1 MPLEDRDYMRGGRPP
16 SSFDPPGIGGP
27 SAIVPIIIANVVVFL
42 LQILAN
48 FELSSLV
55 GISFATSWQAWRV
68 VTHVFTH
75 DNFWMLLLNMWIFW
89 TLGRPLERR
98 LGVRK
103 LLIIYAIGGLA
114 GMACWMVV
122 SHGDSML
129 VGAEGAVGGVV
140 VAAAIVQTTA
150 TVQLPSVALPMRS
163 FVAIVCVVEFVM
175 CVMTHGF
182 SQLAQFLGGA
192 LGGFVGL
199 RWFGTFPG
207 QRRRAARNVPI
218 QTDADLTADDDI
230 DPILDKIGRTGIDS
244 LTAEERSRLEKA
256 RNRPMK

>member
-1 MPLEDRDYMRGGRPP
+1 MRGGRPP

-48 FELSSLV
+48 GELSSLF

-103 LLIIYAIGGLA
+103 LLIIYAIGGLT
-114 GMACWMVV
+114 GMVCWMVV

-140 VAAAIVQTTA
+140 VAAAGARSGERGASEAGTPRPLLA
-150 TVQLPSVALPMRS
+150 DHPGRDREEGPSNISLLGEGLSVLRYASGRNSVVAYA
-163 FVAIVCVVEFVM
+163 AI
-175 CVMTHGF
+175 
-182 SQLAQFLGGA
+182 AQHTG
-192 LGGFVGL
+192 
-199 RWFGTFPG
+199 
-207 QRRRAARNVPI
+207 VP
-218 QTDADLTADDDI
+218 
-230 DPILDKIGRTGIDS
+230 P
-244 LTAEERSRLEKA
+244 
-256 RNRPMK
+256 P